1 VTRST
6 PPTRIEIPRKGKNIH
21 LGFGEQV
28 VRVSNLDKV
37 FFPEI
42 PLTKRDLIQYYV
54 DVAQWLLP
62 HIEQR
67 PMVMKRYPNGATG
80 EFFYMKNAP
89 SPRPEWIATVAI
101 PHDSGTTEFP
111 LINDLPSLVWVIN
124 LGCIDLNPWYSRAD
138 DWDHPDFLHFDLD
151 PSPGAT
157 FETVREVAL
166 LVRNML
172 GELGI
177 PSWAKTTGSRGI
189 HVYVPIV
196 REPHQEQVW
205 AFAKTIAIELGRR
218 HRKLVT
224 VEYSKAKR
232 PKGSVL
238 VDYNQN
244 AWGQTL
250 ASIYSVRT
258 RPAASVS
265 VPITWTEVDEG
276 IEIDDF
282 RVDNVP
288 DRLRELGDLWQPLLG
303 DSRVD
308 LLKMFLG

>member
-1 VTRST
+1 MTSGS
-6 PPTRIEIPRKGKNIH
+6 PPRIEIPGTGENIH
-21 LGFGEQV
+21 LGFGDRV

-42 PLTKRDLIQYYV
+42 PLTKRDLIQYYL
-54 DVAQWLLP
+54 DVAPWLLP
-62 HIEQR
+62 HIENR
-67 PMVMKRYPNGATG
+67 PMVMKRYPDGATG

-89 SPRPEWIATVAI
+89 SPRPDWIETVAI

-151 PSPGAT
+151 PSPGAG
-157 FETVREVAL
+157 FKQVREVAIRVRDL
-166 LVRNML
+166 LA
-172 GELGI
+172 ELGM
-177 PSWAKTTGSRGI
+177 PSWPKTTGSRGV
-189 HVYVPIV
+189 HVYVPIR

-205 AFAKTIAIELGRR
+205 AFAKTLALELGRR

-224 VEYSKAKR
+224 VEYSKARR

-250 ASIYSVRT
+250 ASIYSVRP
-258 RPAASVS
+258 RPFASVS
-265 VPITWTEVDEG
+265 VPVSWQEVEDG

-282 RVDNVP
+282 RVANVP

-303 DSRVD
+303 PARID
-308 LLKMFLG
+308 LLEMFLS

>member
-1 VTRST
+1 VTSSL
-6 PPTRIEIPRKGKNIH
+6 PRIEIPLKGKNIH
-21 LGFGEQV
+21 LGFGDQV

-42 PLTKRDLIQYYV
+42 PLTKRDLLQYYV
-54 DVAQWLLP
+54 DVAPWLLP
-62 HIEQR
+62 HIENR

-80 EFFYMKNAP
+80 DYFYMKNAP
-89 SPRPEWIATVAI
+89 TPRPDWIETVAI

-111 LINDLPSLVWVIN
+111 LINDLPSLVWVVN

-138 DWDHPDFLHFDLD
+138 DWDRPDFLHFDLD

-157 FETVREVAL
+157 FAHVREVAVHVRDL
-166 LVRNML
+166 LA
-172 GELGI
+172 ELGI

-189 HVYVPIV
+189 HVYVPIK

-205 AFAKTIAIELGRR
+205 AFAKTLALELGRR
-218 HRKLVT
+218 HRNLVT

-232 PKGSVL
+232 PNESVL

-250 ASIYSVRT
+250 ASIYSVRP
-258 RPAASVS
+258 RPSASVS
-265 VPITWTEVDEG
+265 MPVSWSEVESG

-282 RVDNVP
+282 HVDNVP
-288 DRLRELGDLWQPLLG
+288 DRLAARGDLWAPLLG
-303 DSRVD
+303 GDRVD
-308 LLKMFLG
+308 LLKMFGA

>member
-1 VTRST
+1 MTDAPSS
-6 PPTRIEIPRKGKNIH
+6 PRIEIPRTGRNIH
-21 LGFGEQV
+21 LGFGDRV

-54 DVAQWLLP
+54 DVATWLLP
-62 HIEQR
+62 HIADR

-80 EFFYMKNAP
+80 DFFYMKNAP
-89 SPRPEWIATVAI
+89 SPRPEWIETVAI
-101 PHDSGTTEFP
+101 PHDPGTTEFP

-138 DWDHPDFLHFDLD
+138 DWNHPDFLHFDLD

-157 FETVREVAL
+157 FAHVREVATI
-166 LVRNML
+166 VRDML
-172 GELGI
+172 AELGI
-177 PSWAKTTGSRGI
+177 PCRAKTTGSRGI
-189 HVYVPIV
+189 HLYVPIV
-196 REPHQEQVW
+196 RQPHQEQVW

-218 HRKLVT
+218 HRNLVT
-224 VEYSKAKR
+224 VEYSKARR
-232 PKGSVL
+232 PRGSVL

-258 RPAASVS
+258 RPVASVS
-265 VPITWTEVDEG
+265 MPVTWEEIENGV
-276 IEIDDF
+276 EIDDF

-288 DRLRELGDLWQPLLG
+288 DRLRERGDLWQPLPG
-303 DSRVD
+303 EERVD
-308 LLKMFLG
+308 LLNMFMG